1 MAQSARRKRRRSSK
15 WLRLLLF
22 ALLAGAIGTVV
33 YLNLDEETPVETFPT
48 VSVERRDLVDKLAE
62 TGRIELVRTV
72 EVKSTTSGVIRSLH
86 FETGDGVDRGRMM
99 AVIEPDP
106 NQTLQLFQ
114 KRSAV
119 ENARISLHEQEKDY
133 SRKKTLFESGM
144 LPKKDF
150 EDADRALT
158 RARNSLRLAELELEI
173 LETKANL
180 SGAAQTGDSEL
191 DEVRVLAPISGVVI
205 KREVETGEIVASGT
219 SLSGGTVLFEIGDP
233 SQMIVRADIAEIDI
247 GDLRTGQEVDIVVDA
262 FADTT
267 YRGTVRWIAPVGEKK
282 QGSTIVTFDAEID
295 ILDREPRLRQGMSC
309 DLDIIFRRREGTL
322 SLPVEAVLELFDE
335 EEGEQSEVKGRRG
348 RFVTY
353 LYTPADSAAAGTDGD
368 GLPAGEGT
376 PVAAA
381 HDSAAGASGGRLGDT
396 PGAASGTSPAGSATA
411 RDSTTDPGAS
421 GAVLPDAGDTTSS
434 GADADPAGRSSDSL
448 GASPG
453 TAPAGSTTA
462 RDSTTDP
469 GASGPDS
476 ADTASAGMVSGEDST
491 EDPGTDPAR
500 SGTGETASTDTAAAK
515 ADSASGK
522 PAPPQVPL
530 DEFTEVEL
538 RIGLETSTRIEVLSG
553 LGEGDWV
560 AADPEAIRRKLK
572 MKEGPPEAEG
582 RGGRF

>member
-1 MAQSARRKRRRSSK
+1 MAETARRNRGRRSV
-15 WLRLLLF
+15 WLRLLVF
-22 ALLAGAIGTVV
+22 ALLAGAIGAVV
-33 YLNLDEETPVETFPT
+33 YLNLDKETPVETFAT

-62 TGRIELVRTV
+62 TGSIELVRTV
-72 EVKSTTSGVIRSLH
+72 EVKSTISGVIRSLH
-86 FETGDGVDRGRMM
+86 FETGDGVGGGRLM

-114 KRSAV
+114 KRSAA

-144 LPKKDF
+144 LPKKGF
-150 EDADRALT
+150 EDADGALT
-158 RARNSLRLAELELEI
+158 RARNSLRLAERELEI
-173 LETKANL
+173 LETKANH
-180 SGAAQTGDSEL
+180 SVAGQSRDSEL

-335 EEGEQSEVKGRRG
+335 EEEEQSEVKGRRG

-353 LYTPADSAAAGTDGD
+353 LYSPADSAAAGTDGD
-368 GLPAGEGT
+368 GLPAAEGT

-421 GAVLPDAGDTTSS
+421 GA
-434 GADADPAGRSSDSL
+434 DS
-448 GASPG
+448 P
-453 TAPAGSTTA
+453 
-462 RDSTTDP
+462 
-469 GASGPDS
+469 
-476 ADTASAGMVSGEDST
+476 DTASAGMVPGEDST

-572 MKEGPPEAEG
+572 MNEGPPEAEG

>member
-1 MAQSARRKRRRSSK
+1 MAETARRKKRRRPLWQK
-15 WLRLLLF
+15 LLVF
-22 ALLAGAIGTVV
+22 VLLAGAIGAVV
-33 YLNLDEETPVETFPT
+33 YLNLDKETPVETFAT

-62 TGRIELVRTV
+62 TGSIELVRTV
-72 EVKSTTSGVIRSLH
+72 EVKPTNSGVIRSLH
-86 FETGDGVDRGRMM
+86 FETGDWVDSSRLM

-119 ENARISLHEQEKDY
+119 ENARISLREQEKDY
-133 SRKKTLFESGM
+133 SRKKTLFENRM
-144 LPKKDF
+144 LPGKEF

-180 SGAAQTGDSEL
+180 SGGGQSRDAGL

-205 KREVETGEIVASGT
+205 KREVEVGEIVASGT

-247 GDLRTGQEVDIVVDA
+247 GELSTGQDVDIVVDA

-309 DLDIIFRRREGTL
+309 DLDIIFQRRQGTL
-322 SLPVEAVLELFDE
+322 CLPVEAVLELFDE
-335 EEGEQSEVKGRRG
+335 EEDGGESEVKGRRG

-353 LYTPADSAAAGTDGD
+353 LHSPPADSAAADS
-368 GLPAGEGT
+368 AGNGGG
-376 PVAAA
+376 PKAAA
-381 HDSAAGASGGRLGDT
+381 EF
-396 PGAASGTSPAGSATA
+396 P
-411 RDSTTDPGAS
+411 
-421 GAVLPDAGDTTSS
+421 
-434 GADADPAGRSSDSL
+434 
-448 GASPG
+448 
-453 TAPAGSTTA
+453 
-462 RDSTTDP
+462 
-469 GASGPDS
+469 
-476 ADTASAGMVSGEDST
+476 DTASAGAVPAADST
-491 EDPGTDPAR
+491 EDQTSGSPRSAPGD
-500 SGTGETASTDTAAAK
+500 TASASPSLEGAPADTSAAK

-522 PAPPQVPL
+522 PTPPMAPL
-530 DEFTEVEL
+530 DELTEVEL
-538 RIGLETSTRIEVLSG
+538 VIGLETSTRIEILSG
-553 LGEGDWV
+553 LQEGDWV

-572 MKEGPPEAEG
+572 AKEGPPEAEG
-582 RGGRF
+582 ADGRR

>member
-1 MAQSARRKRRRSSK
+1 MAATARRRRRRSP
-15 WLRLLLF
+15 WLRLLVLV
-22 ALLAGAIGTVV
+22 LLAGAIATVV
-33 YLNLDEETPVETFPT
+33 YLNLDKETPVETFAT

-62 TGRIELVRTV
+62 TGSIELVRTV

-86 FETGDGVDRGRMM
+86 FDTGDGVDRGRLM

-114 KRSAV
+114 KRSAA

-144 LPKKDF
+144 LPKKGF

-180 SGAAQTGDSEL
+180 SVAGQSRDSEL

-309 DLDIIFRRREGTL
+309 DLDIIFLRREGTL

-335 EEGEQSEVKGRRG
+335 EEEEQSEVKGRRG

-353 LYTPADSAAAGTDGD
+353 LYTPADSAAAGGDGD
-368 GLPAGEGT
+368 GRPEAEGT
-376 PVAAA
+376 PVAP
-381 HDSAAGASGGRLGDT
+381 HDSVADTSEGRLGDT
-396 PGAASGTSPAGSATA
+396 PEAVPGSAPADNTTARDSATDPGASGAVRSGAGDTISPGTDADPAGGSDSLVAAPGSAPSGSSTA

-421 GAVLPDAGDTTSS
+421 GADSPD
-434 GADADPAGRSSDSL
+434 
-448 GASPG
+448 
-453 TAPAGSTTA
+453 
-462 RDSTTDP
+462 
-469 GASGPDS
+469 
-476 ADTASAGMVSGEDST
+476 
-491 EDPGTDPAR
+491 
-500 SGTGETASTDTAAAK
+500 TASTDTAAAK

-572 MKEGPPEAEG
+572 MNEGPPEAEG
-582 RGGRF
+582 RGRRF

>member
-1 MAQSARRKRRRSSK
+1 MAENARRRRGRRPLWQK
-15 WLRLLLF
+15 LLVF
-22 ALLAGAIGTVV
+22 VLLAGSIGAVV
-33 YLNLDEETPVETFPT
+33 YFNLDKETPAETFAT

-62 TGRIELVRTV
+62 TGSIELVRTV
-72 EVKSTTSGVIRSLH
+72 EVKPTNSGVIRSLH
-86 FETGDGVDRGRMM
+86 FETGDWVDSSRLM

-119 ENARISLHEQEKDY
+119 ENARISLREQEKDY
-133 SRKKTLFESGM
+133 SRKKTLFENRM
-144 LPKKDF
+144 LPGKEF

-180 SGAAQTGDSEL
+180 SGGGQSRDAEL

-205 KREVETGEIVASGT
+205 KREVEVGEIVASGT

-247 GDLRTGQEVDIVVDA
+247 GDLSTGQDVDIVVDA

-322 SLPVEAVLELFDE
+322 CLPVEAVLELFDE
-335 EEGEQSEVKGRRG
+335 EEEGGESEVKGRRG

-353 LYTPADSAAAGTDGD
+353 LHSPPADSTAAD
-368 GLPAGEGT
+368 PAAE
-376 PVAAA
+376 
-381 HDSAAGASGGRLGDT
+381 ASRGSQGDT
-396 PGAASGTSPAGSATA
+396 LGTAPGTGTSGSPMAGDTLRAASDIPAGSASS
-411 RDSTTDPGAS
+411 RDSTTGPGAS
-421 GAVLPDAGDTTSS
+421 RAQSSDTASTGIHPAEESTEDSVS
-434 GADADPAGRSSDSL
+434 GAPRSAI
-448 GASPG
+448 G
-453 TAPAGSTTA
+453 
-462 RDSTTDP
+462 
-469 GASGPDS
+469 
-476 ADTASAGMVSGEDST
+476 DTASASAPAAEDQ
-491 EDPGTDPAR
+491 A
-500 SGTGETASTDTAAAK
+500 DTSAAK

-522 PAPPQVPL
+522 PTPPMVPL
-530 DEFTEVEL
+530 DGFTEVEL
-538 RIGLETSTRIEVLSG
+538 VIGLETSTRIEILSG
-553 LGEGDWV
+553 LREGDRV
-560 AADPEAIRRKLK
+560 AADPETIRRKLK
-572 MKEGPPEAEG
+572 AKEGPPEAEG
-582 RGGRF
+582 ADGRR

>member
-1 MAQSARRKRRRSSK
+1 MAENARRRRGRRPLWQK
-15 WLRLLLF
+15 LLVFL
-22 ALLAGAIGTVV
+22 LLAGSIGAVV
-33 YLNLDEETPVETFPT
+33 YFNLDKETPAETFAT

-62 TGRIELVRTV
+62 TGSIELVRTV
-72 EVKSTTSGVIRSLH
+72 EVKPTNSGVIRSLH
-86 FETGDGVDRGRMM
+86 FETGDWVDSSRLM

-119 ENARISLHEQEKDY
+119 ENARISLREQEKDY
-133 SRKKTLFESGM
+133 SRKKTLFENSM
-144 LPKKDF
+144 LPRKEF

-180 SGAAQTGDSEL
+180 SGGGQSRDAEL

-205 KREVETGEIVASGT
+205 KREVEVGEIVASGT

-247 GDLRTGQEVDIVVDA
+247 GDLSTGQDVDIVVDA

-322 SLPVEAVLELFDE
+322 CLPVEAVLELFDE
-335 EEGEQSEVKGRRG
+335 EEDGGELEVKGRRG

-353 LYTPADSAAAGTDGD
+353 LHSPPADSAAADPAAEASRGSPGDTLGTVSGTDSSGSPMAGD
-368 GLPAGEGT
+368 S
-376 PVAAA
+376 V
-381 HDSAAGASGGRLGDT
+381 R
-396 PGAASGTSPAGSATA
+396 AASVPAGSASS
-411 RDSTTDPGAS
+411 RDSTTGPGAS
-421 GAVLPDAGDTTSS
+421 RAQ
-434 GADADPAGRSSDSL
+434 
-448 GASPG
+448 SP
-453 TAPAGSTTA
+453 
-462 RDSTTDP
+462 
-469 GASGPDS
+469 
-476 ADTASAGMVSGEDST
+476 DTASAGVPAEESTDDRVSGG
-491 EDPGTDPAR
+491 PR
-500 SGTGETASTDTAAAK
+500 SGHGDTTSAGAPREGAPGDTSAAK
-515 ADSASGK
+515 ADSVSGK
-522 PAPPQVPL
+522 PTPPMVPL
-530 DEFTEVEL
+530 DGFTEVEL
-538 RIGLETSTRIEVLSG
+538 VIGLETSTRIEILSG

-560 AADPEAIRRKLK
+560 AADPEMIRRKLK
-572 MKEGPPEAEG
+572 AKEGPPEAEG
-582 RGGRF
+582 ADGRP

>member
-1 MAQSARRKRRRSSK
+1 MAETARRRKRRRPLWQK
-15 WLRLLLF
+15 LLVF
-22 ALLAGAIGTVV
+22 VLLAGAIGAVV
-33 YLNLDEETPVETFPT
+33 YLNLEKETPVETFAT

-62 TGRIELVRTV
+62 TGSIELVRTV
-72 EVKSTTSGVIRSLH
+72 EVKPTNSGVIRSLH
-86 FETGDGVDRGRMM
+86 FETGDWVDSSRLM

-119 ENARISLHEQEKDY
+119 ENARISLREQEKDY
-133 SRKKTLFESGM
+133 SRKKTLFENRM
-144 LPKKDF
+144 LPGKEF

-180 SGAAQTGDSEL
+180 SGGGQSRDAGL

-205 KREVETGEIVASGT
+205 KREVEVGEIVASGT

-247 GDLRTGQEVDIVVDA
+247 GELSTGQDVDIVVDA

-309 DLDIIFRRREGTL
+309 DLDIIFQRRQGTL
-322 SLPVEAVLELFDE
+322 CLPVEAVLELFDE
-335 EEGEQSEVKGRRG
+335 EEDGGESEVKGRRG

-353 LYTPADSAAAGTDGD
+353 LHSPPADSAAADSAGNGER
-368 GLPAGEGT
+368 GGEAEAEPAGTGGSPE
-376 PVAAA
+376 AMEQDAA
-381 HDSAAGASGGRLGDT
+381 HDSAGNGGG
-396 PGAASGTSPAGSATA
+396 PKAAAEFP
-411 RDSTTDPGAS
+411 
-421 GAVLPDAGDTTSS
+421 
-434 GADADPAGRSSDSL
+434 
-448 GASPG
+448 
-453 TAPAGSTTA
+453 
-462 RDSTTDP
+462 
-469 GASGPDS
+469 
-476 ADTASAGMVSGEDST
+476 DTASAGAVPAADST
-491 EDPGTDPAR
+491 EDQNSGSPRSAPGD
-500 SGTGETASTDTAAAK
+500 TASASPSLEGAPADTSAAK

-522 PAPPQVPL
+522 PNPPMAPL
-530 DEFTEVEL
+530 DELTEVEL
-538 RIGLETSTRIEVLSG
+538 VIGLETSTRIEILSG
-553 LGEGDWV
+553 LQEGDWV

-572 MKEGPPEAEG
+572 AKEGPPEAEG
-582 RGGRF
+582 ADGRR

>member
-1 MAQSARRKRRRSSK
+1 M
-15 WLRLLLF
+15 
-22 ALLAGAIGTVV
+22 
-33 YLNLDEETPVETFPT
+33 
-48 VSVERRDLVDKLAE
+48 
-62 TGRIELVRTV
+62 
-72 EVKSTTSGVIRSLH
+72 
-86 FETGDGVDRGRMM
+86 
-99 AVIEPDP
+99 
-106 NQTLQLFQ
+106 
-114 KRSAV
+114 
-119 ENARISLHEQEKDY
+119 
-133 SRKKTLFESGM
+133 
-144 LPKKDF
+144 
-150 EDADRALT
+150 
-158 RARNSLRLAELELEI
+158 
-173 LETKANL
+173 
-180 SGAAQTGDSEL
+180 
-191 DEVRVLAPISGVVI
+191 I

-353 LYTPADSAAAGTDGD
+353 LYSPADSAAAGTDGD
-368 GLPAGEGT
+368 GLPAAEGT

-411 RDSTTDPGAS
+411 RDSATDPGAS

-434 GADADPAGRSSDSL
+434 GADADPAPQQRFPRGVPRYR
-448 GASPG
+448 PCRQHHR
-453 TAPAGSTTA
+453 P
-462 RDSTTDP
+462 TTDP
-469 GASGPDS
+469 GASGADS
-476 ADTASAGMVSGEDST
+476 PDTASAGMVSGEDST